1 MSKFDDVLGTKNK
14 LRTGAANSII
24 DEAVSSAIQNQ
35 PSVLLPIEQIVV
47 NEEQPRKFFDK
58 ESLDSLKQ
66 SIEQYG
72 LIQPLVV
79 YYDRNKDRRAIL
91 VAGER
96 RLRACRELGDKFKE
110 VPVFILEDKEM
121 LNELALIEN
130 VQREDL
136 SAVER
141 ADAITKLKNDKNYDY
156 ESLGKIIG
164 KSQDTVRALEKVAN
178 LPEDIKQTSREIK
191 IALRELIK
199 LERIE
204 DKKEQAKAFN
214 QLKKK
219 YVNVDE
225 LSVPQ
230 QRTKQKKDLKD
241 KVKKAIKL
249 LKNDIVKMQKKE
261 YLSLK
266 DSLDELLSE
275 IEAINKKFEI

>member
-275 IEAINKKFEI
+275 IEAINKKFKI

>member
-1 MSKFDDVLGTKNK
+1 
-14 LRTGAANSII
+14 
-24 DEAVSSAIQNQ
+24 
-35 PSVLLPIEQIVV
+35 
-47 NEEQPRKFFDK
+47 
-58 ESLDSLKQ
+58 
-66 SIEQYG
+66 
-72 LIQPLVV
+72 
-79 YYDRNKDRRAIL
+79 
-91 VAGER
+91 
-96 RLRACRELGDKFKE
+96 
-110 VPVFILEDKEM
+110 
-121 LNELALIEN
+121 

-275 IEAINKKFEI
+275 IEAINKKFKI